1 MEKKY
6 CIVCGKE
13 LQGSQR
19 LYCSNTCKQKGH
31 REDEKKNPN
40 TTFAQEIRG
49 MRRKLKLIEEMGGKC
64 QICGYDKNISALEF
78 HHKDPTQKDFQLDA
92 RKMSNTKWE
101 TLVEEAKKCDLVC
114 ANCHR
119 EIHHPEMTK
128 DEINKMKTLGEYN
141 ALNRSE
147 VTHYKHCP
155 ICGKEM
161 DKSDHRT
168 YCSEQCKQ
176 IAMNKK
182 TEDYPTFDEIM
193 EKYKDLGTWT
203 KVAEYYHTTRK
214 ILQGI
219 RQKMYK

>member
-6 CIVCGKE
+6 CIICGKE

-101 TLVEEAKKCDLVC
+101 TLLEEAKKCDLLC

-128 DEINKMKTLGEYN
+128 SEINKLKTLGEYN
-141 ALNRSE
+141 ALNKKESS
-147 VTHYKHCP
+147 HYKYCLV
-155 ICGKEM
+155 CGKEM
-161 DKSDHRT
+161 DKSDSRT
-168 YCSEQCKQ
+168 YCSEECKQ
-176 IAMNKK
+176 KVKLNKFAN
-182 TEDYPTFDEIM
+182 YPSFEEITN
-193 EKYKDLGTWT
+193 KYSELKSWT
-203 KVAEYYHTTRK
+203 KVANFYGLTRK
-214 ILQGI
+214 IIEGI
-219 RQKMYK
+219 RKRAII